1 MLHFLVPFGNICSL
15 LRFFYSIRNNT
26 HTHSLVHCSISTE
39 GTYKGCASVQFH
51 EYGHWSVGKN
61 MTCGQ
66 YFLRKISISRL
77 NFRCLAR
84 MNINTCRQEDERRV
98 HQSLR
103 RTGAL
108 NFLTEDGIDL
118 LDHVKK
124 FMSTDNALDF
134 FFF

>member
-1 MLHFLVPFGNICSL
+1 
-15 LRFFYSIRNNT
+15 
-26 HTHSLVHCSISTE
+26 
-39 GTYKGCASVQFH
+39 
-51 EYGHWSVGKN
+51 
-61 MTCGQ
+61 
-66 YFLRKISISRL
+66 
-77 NFRCLAR
+77 